1 MKVKIEKKKSLII
14 AGIDRANINSSPQC
28 VKLWEEFTSKYSDEE
43 IASLGNAESVGICH
57 DMKKDG
63 KFSYM
68 AGYIIT
74 NESKAKEMNLDIL
87 KTKEREYLIVYI
99 QGKVPE
105 CIHKGWEYMTK
116 TYFPNEGY
124 KHSGEPDIEFY
135 YKGDMKK
142 DDYKMELWI
151 PFIKVK

>member
-1 MKVKIEKKKSLII
+1 MKVNIEKKKSLII
-14 AGIDRANINSSPQC
+14 AGIDKANIASSSQC
-28 VKLWEEFTSKYSDEE
+28 IKVWEEFNSKYNHEE
-43 IASLGNAESVGICH
+43 IASLGKGESVGICH
-57 DMKKDG
+57 DMGMDG

-74 NESKAKEMNLDIL
+74 DEAKAKEKNMDIL
-87 KTKEREYLIVYI
+87 KIEEREYLIVYI

-105 CIHKGWEYMTK
+105 CIHKGWEYMKK

-124 KHSGEPDIEFY
+124 KHSGEPDIEYY
-135 YKGDMKK
+135 YKGDMEK

-151 PFIKVK
+151 PFIKIK